1 MSKNDKVN
9 YYKQCYET
17 MELAI
22 EQQQILFNKQSE
34 LVDKAKEDRDYSLN
48 VLKKMKGS
56 LIVFQKLIDK
66 GEENG

>member
-34 LVDKAKEDRDYSLN
+34 LVDKAKEDRDYCLE

-56 LIVFQKLIDK
+56 LIVFQRLIDK

>member
-1 MSKNDKVN
+1 MSKNNKVD

-34 LVDKAKEDRDYSLN
+34 LVDKAKEDRDNSLE

-56 LIVFQKLIDK
+56 LIVFQRLIDK